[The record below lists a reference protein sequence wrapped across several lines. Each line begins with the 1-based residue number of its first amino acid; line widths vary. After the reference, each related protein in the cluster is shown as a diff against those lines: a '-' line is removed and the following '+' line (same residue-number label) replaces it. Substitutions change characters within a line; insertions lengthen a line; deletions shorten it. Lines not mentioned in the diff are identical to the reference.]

1 MVFRLVVSGMSTE
14 LTKIEKISLVGG
26 VLCAVALLA
35 VMWRFESGAAFWAI
49 REAVWLVYVNLALFL
64 ILKRLVAKEYV
75 GKAGWGAKLIGKIIA
90 FNRAFAL
97 FSVSFVIVVSLVE
110 YLRK

>member
-1 MVFRLVVSGMSTE
+1 MSTE

-35 VMWRFESGAAFWAI
+35 VMWRFEPGAAFWAT
-49 REAVWLVYVNLALFL
+49 RKAVWLVCVNLGLFL
-64 ILKRLVAKEYV
+64 VLKRLVAKEYV
-75 GKAGWGAKLIGKIIA
+75 GKEGWGAKLIGKIIA

-97 FSVSFVIVVSLVE
+97 FSVAFVVVVCSVE
-110 YLRK
+110 YLSK